1 MKFTMKRTV
10 FMTHL
15 SHVTRAVPS
24 KTTIDILKGIK
35 LEVQSDKLI
44 LIGSNSDISIES
56 VLLSSDEM
64 NELNIEETGSVILPA
79 RLINDIVRKLPTNT
93 IEIEV
98 DSQYLIIVKSGKAVF
113 TIIGGDAST
122 YPQLPIIESNVSATF
137 STTVF
142 NQMIAQTIFSA
153 SNQETRPVLTGIHLT
168 NHGDYLS
175 AVASDSHRLSK
186 REIPFP
192 EGQQAL
198 PFESIDVPKKTML
211 ELMRIAEDEQTLS
224 MVVAEQQVIF
234 SLDGIT
240 IYSRLLEGIF
250 PDAERLIPT
259 HFISEITLNASQ
271 FLNSI
276 DRTSL
281 LSTGTHKTVQM
292 IVGNNTVNLF
302 VKGNEVGMVAEEI
315 EVKQIEGEEIKV
327 SFNAEYMKDALK
339 SFEDADVKIQL
350 QSAAR
355 PFVIQLATPSELENN
370 NLLQLLTP
378 IRTHG

>member
-1 MKFTMKRTV
+1 MKFTIKRSV
-10 FMTHL
+10 FMTQL

-35 LEVQSDKLI
+35 LEVQQDKLI

-56 VLLSSDEM
+56 ILLASDEF
-64 NELNIEETGSVILPA
+64 NELNIEQTGSVILPA
-79 RLINDIVRKLPTNT
+79 RLINDIVRKLPMNT
-93 IEIEV
+93 LEIEV
-98 DSQYLIIVKSGKAVF
+98 NSQFLITVKSGKAIF
-113 TIIGGDAST
+113 TIVGGDAST
-122 YPQLPIIESNVSATF
+122 YPQLPMIESNVSATF
-137 STTVF
+137 STTIF
-142 NQMIAQTIFSA
+142 NQLIAQTIFSA

-175 AVASDSHRLSK
+175 AVATDSHRLSK
-186 REIPFP
+186 REIPFL

-211 ELMRIAEDEQTLS
+211 ELMRIAEDEQNLT

-250 PDAERLIPT
+250 PDAERLIPSK
-259 HFISEITLNASQ
+259 FVSEITLNANQ

-281 LSTGTHKTVQM
+281 LSTGTNKTVQM
-292 IVGNNTVNLF
+292 IVENGEVNLF
-302 VKGNEVGMVAEEI
+302 VKGNEMGMVAEEI
-315 EVKQIEGEEIKV
+315 EIERIEGEEIKV

-339 SFEDADVKIQL
+339 AFENADVKIQF
-350 QSAAR
+350 QSAVR
-355 PFVIQLATPSELENN
+355 PFVIQLATPSELAYN